1 MASGSATPRLTQA
14 DRVHVGWRY
23 AQVHP
28 DPGPPPGLPER
39 AARPPVPA
47 PARRPAEHLAAR
59 PLRIATGGTLV
70 GVVLFLACAVIG
82 VLPWPF
88 AAVALLACAVILGIT
103 GGALWRDERGIR
115 ERLALERERGE
126 RERAAID
133 RERAAAER
141 AHAEAMGEWERRH
154 RAYESQR
161 EWYPVAVPPGVDR
174 VDVVGGTLAGW
185 SAAVT
190 TMGAARLAVGA
201 RLTVIDLSEGAV
213 AHDLLRL
220 AADRGDDPLVWV
232 LPADLPR
239 LDVTRGLS
247 PEALA
252 DVLSLVVGAGEEQD
266 GTRDLSFDNSIL
278 ERIIDVLG
286 PDATIPRI
294 TAALRVLA
302 QVGDPR
308 DDLRK
313 GLLTDGQ
320 LERIATLFGRDATD
334 RIVVR
339 RAWALEA
346 QLRKLEKLATEPVRL
361 PPSRLHVVSMDR
373 RAGVLTNRVLGT
385 YVTTA
390 LTHRIREA
398 RALHRWDHT
407 LFLCGAEKLRGDV
420 LDRLIDACEATGT
433 GLVLMYR
440 SIPGHVRERL
450 GRRGH
455 AAVGFMR
462 LGNPEDARV
471 AAEHIGTDQRLLV
484 AELTDSA
491 AESLFDFAGE
501 SYASTVAFARPRG
514 DGLTDPAWS
523 PLPAPAADDAALA
536 EGISAATA
544 WPRTV
549 AAPRAGKPR
558 FRELRVEPPQLQE
571 LPPTAMVFTHS
582 GATGRRILLVDANPG
597 IITLPTTHS
606 MELEEFQRE
615 QERLNRP
622 DPDDATPRPGIPA
635 GPDAPAHRDMTPR
648 PEERPHP
655 QPASSPE
662 AKPPPGPRPHPE
674 RQARPEAQPFPG
686 SWPPPEGEARPE
698 TQSFPEGRPF
708 PEGQAHPDAESR
720 SAKRSLSEESS
731 LPEVQ
736 GRPEASYR
744 AEAVSRLDTS
754 SQLDFKPRARHAL
767 PRGAAAARSTRAVPP
782 LKPTGRHKAPP
793 P

>member
-1 MASGSATPRLTQA
+1 MAGGSAMARLTQA

-28 DPGPPPGLPER
+28 DPGPPPAPPEQRER
-39 AARPPVPA
+39 APLPP
-47 PARRPAEHLAAR
+47 PARRPAEHMAGR
-59 PLRIATGGTLV
+59 PLRIVVGGTIAFT
-70 GVVLFLACAVIG
+70 VLFLVCGLLGII
-82 VLPWPF
+82 PWAF
-88 AAVALLACAVILGIT
+88 AGVALLACLVILGFT
-103 GGALWRDERGIR
+103 GGGLWRDERGVRARLAQERDEEERQRAARRR
-115 ERLALERERGE
+115 ERE
-126 RERAAID
+126 
-133 RERAAAER
+133 AAEK
-141 AHAEAMGEWERRH
+141 AYAEARAEWERRQA
-154 RAYESQR
+154 AYEGQR

-174 VDVVGGTLAGW
+174 VDIVGGTLAGW

-201 RLTVIDLSEGAV
+201 RLTIIDLSEGAV

-220 AADRGDDPLVWV
+220 ASDRGDDPLVWV

-239 LDVTRGLS
+239 LDVTRGLN

-252 DVLSLVVGAGEEQD
+252 DVLSLVVSAGEEEG
-266 GTRDLSFDNSIL
+266 GTQDLSFDNSIL
-278 ERIIDVLG
+278 ERLIEVLG

-313 GLLTDGQ
+313 GLLTDEQ

-373 RAGVLTNRVLGT
+373 RAGVLTNRILGT

-390 LTHRIREA
+390 LTHRVREA
-398 RALHRWDHT
+398 PPGGRWDHT

-471 AAEHIGTDQRLLV
+471 AAEHIGAGQPLIV
-484 AELTDSA
+484 AEITDA
-491 AESLFDFAGE
+491 AGETLFDVAGE
-501 SYASTVAFARPRG
+501 TYASTVAFARPRG
-514 DGLTDPAWS
+514 DGLTDPVWS
-523 PLPAPAADDAALA
+523 PLPAPAADDSVLV
-536 EGISAATA
+536 EGISSATA
-544 WPRTV
+544 WGRTV
-549 AAPRAGKPR
+549 ADRRTSKQR
-558 FRELRVEPPQLQE
+558 FRELLIEPPQLQE

-582 GATGRRILLVDANPG
+582 GATGRRTLLVDANPG
-597 IITLPTTHS
+597 IITLPTAHA
-606 MELEEFQRE
+606 MEFEEYLREE
-615 QERLNRP
+615 QEALAE
-622 DPDDATPRPGIPA
+622 PDD
-635 GPDAPAHRDMTPR
+635 DAAH
-648 PEERPHP
+648 EE
-655 QPASSPE
+655 
-662 AKPPPGPRPHPE
+662 PGPPDVPAPRRP
-674 RQARPEAQPFPG
+674 
-686 SWPPPEGEARPE
+686 
-698 TQSFPEGRPF
+698 
-708 PEGQAHPDAESR
+708 
-720 SAKRSLSEESS
+720 
-731 LPEVQ
+731 
-736 GRPEASYR
+736 
-744 AEAVSRLDTS
+744 
-754 SQLDFKPRARHAL
+754 ARHAL
-767 PRGAAAARSTRAVPP
+767 PRGASRPVRIVSP
-782 LKPTGRHKAPP
+782 LKPNGKHKADPP
-793 P
+793 SSAT

>member
-1 MASGSATPRLTQA
+1 MASEPATARLTQP
-14 DRVHVGWRY
+14 DRVYVGWRY

-28 DPGPPPGLPER
+28 DPGPPPGRPERPER
-39 AARPPVPA
+39 APAPA
-47 PARRPAEHLAAR
+47 PARRPGEHMAAS
-59 PLRIATGGTLV
+59 PLRIAFGGALV
-70 GVVLFLACAVIG
+70 GVVLFLLCGAVG
-82 VLPWPF
+82 VIPWTF
-88 AAVALLACAVILGIT
+88 AAVALLAFAIILGIT
-103 GGALWRDERGIR
+103 GGALWRDERSVR
-115 ERLALERERGE
+115 ERIARERDLE
-126 RERAAID
+126 ARERAV
-133 RERAAAER
+133 RERELDAAEKAYAKAR
-141 AHAEAMGEWERRH
+141 SEWESRQS
-154 RAYESQR
+154 AYEGQR

-232 LPADLPR
+232 LPNDLPR
-239 LDVTRGLS
+239 MDVTRGLN

-252 DVLSLVVGAGEEQD
+252 DVLSLVVSAGEEER

-313 GLLTDGQ
+313 GLLTDDQ

-373 RAGVLTNRVLGT
+373 RAGVLTNRILGT

-398 RALHRWDHT
+398 PPGGRWDHT

-471 AAEHIGTDQRLLV
+471 AAEHIGAGQPLLV
-484 AELTDSA
+484 AEITDSA
-491 AESLFDFAGE
+491 GETLLDVAGE

-514 DGLTDPAWS
+514 DGLTDPVWS
-523 PLPAPAADDAALA
+523 PLPAPAADDSALV
-536 EGISAATA
+536 EGINSATG
-544 WPRTV
+544 WGRTV
-549 AAPRAGKPR
+549 AGRRDDRDTKNGKQR
-558 FRELRVEPPQLQE
+558 FRELMVEPPQLQE

-582 GATGRRILLVDANPG
+582 GTTGRRVLLVDANPG
-597 IITLPTTHS
+597 IITLPTVHS
-606 MELEEFQRE
+606 MEFEEYLRE
-615 QERLNRP
+615 QETHAQV
-622 DPDDATPRPGIPA
+622 PDDTPAEPP
-635 GPDAPAHRDMTPR
+635 PPAPA
-648 PEERPHP
+648 
-655 QPASSPE
+655 PASAPVPE
-662 AKPPPGPRPHPE
+662 PAPPDVPVPRLL
-674 RQARPEAQPFPG
+674 QP
-686 SWPPPEGEARPE
+686 S
-698 TQSFPEGRPF
+698 
-708 PEGQAHPDAESR
+708 
-720 SAKRSLSEESS
+720 
-731 LPEVQ
+731 
-736 GRPEASYR
+736 
-744 AEAVSRLDTS
+744 
-754 SQLDFKPRARHAL
+754 RARHAL
-767 PRGAAAARSTRAVPP
+767 PRGAAASRPVRIVPP
-782 LKPTGRHKAPP
+782 LKPNGRHKADPP
-793 P
+793 SSS

>member
-1 MASGSATPRLTQA
+1 RPGEHMAAS
-14 DRVHVGWRY
+14 
-23 AQVHP
+23 
-28 DPGPPPGLPER
+28 
-39 AARPPVPA
+39 
-47 PARRPAEHLAAR
+47 
-59 PLRIATGGTLV
+59 PLRIAFGGTLV
-70 GVVLFLACAVIG
+70 GVVLFLLCGAVG
-82 VLPWPF
+82 VIPWTF
-88 AAVALLACAVILGIT
+88 AAVALLAFAIILGIT
-103 GGALWRDERGIR
+103 GGALWRDERTVR
-115 ERLALERERGE
+115 ERIARERDLVARERGV
-126 RERAAID
+126 RD
-133 RERAAAER
+133 RELDAAEKAYAKAR
-141 AHAEAMGEWERRH
+141 SDWERR
-154 RAYESQR
+154 RSAYEGQR

-232 LPADLPR
+232 LPNDLPR
-239 LDVTRGLS
+239 MDVTRGLN

-252 DVLSLVVGAGEEQD
+252 DVLSLVVSAGEEEG

-278 ERIIDVLG
+278 ERIIGVLG
-286 PDATIPRI
+286 PDATIPHI

-373 RAGVLTNRVLGT
+373 RAGVLTNRILGT

-398 RALHRWDHT
+398 PPGGRWDHT

-433 GLVLMYR
+433 GLVLLYR

-471 AAEHIGTDQRLLV
+471 AAEHIGAGHPLLV
-484 AELTDSA
+484 AEITDSA
-491 AESLFDFAGE
+491 GETLLDMAGE
-501 SYASTVAFARPRG
+501 TYASTVAFARPRG
-514 DGLTDPAWS
+514 DGLTDPVWS
-523 PLPAPAADDAALA
+523 PLPAPAADDSALV
-536 EGISAATA
+536 EGISSATTWA
-544 WPRTV
+544 RTV
-549 AAPRAGKPR
+549 TPRRDEGKQR
-558 FRELRVEPPQLQE
+558 FRELMVEPPQLQE

-597 IITLPTTHS
+597 IITLPTAHS
-606 MELEEFQRE
+606 MEFEEYLRE
-615 QERLNRP
+615 QETRTRAG
-622 DPDDATPRPGIPA
+622 DTAQTTTPPPA
-635 GPDAPAHRDMTPR
+635 PAPSSSPVTEPASPPDAPAPR
-648 PEERPHP
+648 LP
-655 QPASSPE
+655 QPS
-662 AKPPPGPRPHPE
+662 
-674 RQARPEAQPFPG
+674 
-686 SWPPPEGEARPE
+686 
-698 TQSFPEGRPF
+698 
-708 PEGQAHPDAESR
+708 
-720 SAKRSLSEESS
+720 
-731 LPEVQ
+731 
-736 GRPEASYR
+736 
-744 AEAVSRLDTS
+744 
-754 SQLDFKPRARHAL
+754 RARHAL
-767 PRGAAAARSTRAVPP
+767 PRRATSPRP
-782 LKPTGRHKAPP
+782 I
-793 P
+793 

>member
-1 MASGSATPRLTQA
+1 MARLTQP

-28 DPGPPPGLPER
+28 DPGPPPGRPEQPER
-39 AARPPVPA
+39 AAAVPA
-47 PARRPAEHLAAR
+47 ARRPHEHMAAL
-59 PLRIATGGTLV
+59 PLRIVFWGTLA
-70 GVVLFLACAVIG
+70 GVVLVLLCGLVGLIPWAFAG
-82 VLPWPF
+82 VTL
-88 AAVALLACAVILGIT
+88 VAFGGVLGIT
-103 GGALWRDERGIR
+103 GGALWRDERGVRARIAR
-115 ERLALERERGE
+115 EREAEE
-126 RERAAID
+126 RERAE
-133 RERAAAER
+133 RERRRDAAEKAYAKAR
-141 AHAEAMGEWERRH
+141 AEWERR
-154 RAYESQR
+154 RSAYEGQR

-232 LPADLPR
+232 LPDDLPR

-252 DVLSLVVGAGEEQD
+252 DVLSLVVSAGEAEG

-286 PDATIPRI
+286 PEATIPRI

-313 GLLTDGQ
+313 GLLTEEQ

-361 PPSRLHVVSMDR
+361 PPARLHVVSMDR
-373 RAGVLTNRVLGT
+373 RAGVLTNRILGT

-398 RALHRWDHT
+398 PPGGRWDHT

-471 AAEHIGTDQRLLV
+471 AAEHIGAGQPLLI
-484 AELTDSA
+484 AEITEA
-491 AESLFDFAGE
+491 AGETLLDVVGE

-514 DGLTDPAWS
+514 DGLTDPVWS
-523 PLPAPAADDAALA
+523 PLPAPAADDSVLV
-536 EGISAATA
+536 EGISSATA
-544 WPRTV
+544 WGRTV
-549 AAPRAGKPR
+549 EARDGKQR

-582 GATGRRILLVDANPG
+582 GATGRRVLLVDANPG
-597 IITLPTTHS
+597 IITLPTAHS
-606 MELEEFQRE
+606 MEFEEYLRE
-615 QERLNRP
+615 QE
-622 DPDDATPRPGIPA
+622 A
-635 GPDAPAHRDMTPR
+635 RDT
-648 PEERPHP
+648 E
-655 QPASSPE
+655 
-662 AKPPPGPRPHPE
+662 PPPPV
-674 RQARPEAQPFPG
+674 
-686 SWPPPEGEARPE
+686 
-698 TQSFPEGRPF
+698 
-708 PEGQAHPDAESR
+708 
-720 SAKRSLSEESS
+720 SE
-731 LPEVQ
+731 PEVPELV
-736 GRPEASYR
+736 RPS
-744 AEAVSRLDTS
+744 
-754 SQLDFKPRARHAL
+754 RARHAL
-767 PRGAAAARSTRAVPP
+767 PRGAARPVRVVPP
-782 LKPTGRHKAPP
+782 LRPNGRHKADPP
-793 P
+793 G

>member
-1 MASGSATPRLTQA
+1 MARFTQA
-14 DRVHVGWRY
+14 DRVYVGWRY

-28 DPGPPPGLPER
+28 DPGPPPPAPPRPAGPAPR
-39 AARPPVPA
+39 AS
-47 PARRPAEHLAAR
+47 PARRPGEHMAAR
-59 PLRIATGGTLV
+59 PLRIAAGGTGV
-70 GVVLFLACAVIG
+70 GVLLFLGCGVAG
-82 VLPWPF
+82 VLPWAF
-88 AAVALLACAVILGIT
+88 ALVALLACVLVLGIT
-103 GGALWRDERGIR
+103 GRSLWQDERAVRARIA
-115 ERLALERERGE
+115 EELARGE
-126 RERAAID
+126 REEAARDRELRAAQ
-133 RERAAAER
+133 R
-141 AHAEAMGEWERRH
+141 AHEDAYRDWERRH
-154 RAYESQR
+154 REYEDQR

-239 LDVTRGLS
+239 LDATRGLG

-252 DVLSLVVGAGEEQD
+252 DVLSLVVSAGEEQ
-266 GTRDLSFDNSIL
+266 GSTRDLSFDNSIL
-278 ERIIDVLG
+278 ERIIEVLG
-286 PDATIPRI
+286 PDATVPRI

-313 GLLTDGQ
+313 GLLTDEQ
-320 LERIATLFGRDATD
+320 LERVATLFGRDATD

-346 QLRKLEKLATEPVRL
+346 QLRKLEKLAAESVHL

-385 YVTTA
+385 YVATA

-398 RALHRWDHT
+398 PPGGRWDHT

-440 SIPGHVRERL
+440 SIPQHVRERL

-471 AAEHIGTDQRLLV
+471 AAEHIGTDQPLLV
-484 AELTDSA
+484 AEITDSA
-491 AESLFDFAGE
+491 GETLFDVAGE
-501 SYASTVAFARPRG
+501 SYASTVAYARVRG

-523 PLPAPAADDAALA
+523 PLPAPAADDTALV
-536 EGISAATA
+536 EGISSATA
-544 WPRTV
+544 WGRTV
-549 AAPRAGKPR
+549 SSVHLAAHPGKQR
-558 FRELRVEPPQLQE
+558 YRELLIEPPQLQE
-571 LPPTAMVFTHS
+571 LPPTAMVFTHA

-597 IITLPTTHS
+597 IITLPTAHS
-606 MELEEFQRE
+606 MEFEEYLRE
-615 QERLNRP
+615 QELLAKVERDTPP
-622 DPDDATPRPGIPA
+622 DEPPA
-635 GPDAPAHRDMTPR
+635 VPAP
-648 PEERPHP
+648 E
-655 QPASSPE
+655 
-662 AKPPPGPRPHPE
+662 PPPAPPHEEP
-674 RQARPEAQPFPG
+674 QAR
-686 SWPPPEGEARPE
+686 
-698 TQSFPEGRPF
+698 
-708 PEGQAHPDAESR
+708 
-720 SAKRSLSEESS
+720 EESAPREES
-731 LPEVQ
+731 Q
-736 GRPEASYR
+736 G
-744 AEAVSRLDTS
+744 
-754 SQLDFKPRARHAL
+754 RARHAL
-767 PRGAAAARSTRAVPP
+767 PRGASAPRGSRIVPP
-782 LKPTGRHKAPP
+782 RRPNGKHAADPP
-793 P
+793 S

>member
-1 MASGSATPRLTQA
+1 MARLTQP
-14 DRVHVGWRY
+14 DRVYVGWRY

-28 DPGPPPGLPER
+28 DPGPPPSRPKQPEQSPS
-39 AARPPVPA
+39 PP
-47 PARRPAEHLAAR
+47 PARQPGEHMAAL
-59 PLRIATGGTLV
+59 PLRIVFGGGLF
-70 GVVLFLACAVIG
+70 GVVLFLLCG
-82 VLPWPF
+82 VAGILPWKF
-88 AAVALLACAVILGIT
+88 ASVALLACAAIIGIA
-103 GGALWRDERGIR
+103 GMSLWRDERAVR
-115 ERLALERERGE
+115 ERIAQQRDEEERKRAERERK
-126 RERAAID
+126 
-133 RERAAAER
+133 RAAAER
-141 AHAEAMGEWERRH
+141 EYAKARSEWERRQS
-154 RAYESQR
+154 AYESQR

-220 AADRGDDPLVWV
+220 ASDRGDDPLVWV

-252 DVLSLVVGAGEEQD
+252 DVLSLVVSAGEEEG

-278 ERIIDVLG
+278 ERLIGVLG

-313 GLLTDGQ
+313 GLLTDDQ
-320 LERIATLFGRDATD
+320 VERIATLFGRDATD

-373 RAGVLTNRVLGT
+373 RAGVLTNRILGT

-398 RALHRWDHT
+398 PPGGRWDHT
-407 LFLCGAEKLRGDV
+407 LFLCGSEKLRGDV

-471 AAEHIGTDQRLLV
+471 AAEHIGADQPLLV
-484 AELTDSA
+484 AEITDSA
-491 AESLFDFAGE
+491 GETLSDVAGE

-514 DGLTDPAWS
+514 DGLTDPVWS
-523 PLPAPAADDAALA
+523 PLPAPAADDSALV
-536 EGISAATA
+536 EGISSATA
-544 WPRTV
+544 WGRTV
-549 AAPRAGKPR
+549 KGRRACDTPAKQR
-558 FRELRVEPPQLQE
+558 FRELLVEPPQLQE

-582 GATGRRILLVDANPG
+582 GATGRRTLLVDANPG
-597 IITLPTTHS
+597 IITLPTAHS
-606 MELEEFQRE
+606 MEFEEYLRE
-615 QERLNRP
+615 QERRDQEPVDEPNP
-622 DPDDATPRPGIPA
+622 AT
-635 GPDAPAHRDMTPR
+635 PDAPPPDAGESDVPAPR
-648 PEERPHP
+648 YP
-655 QPASSPE
+655 QPS
-662 AKPPPGPRPHPE
+662 
-674 RQARPEAQPFPG
+674 
-686 SWPPPEGEARPE
+686 
-698 TQSFPEGRPF
+698 
-708 PEGQAHPDAESR
+708 
-720 SAKRSLSEESS
+720 
-731 LPEVQ
+731 
-736 GRPEASYR
+736 
-744 AEAVSRLDTS
+744 
-754 SQLDFKPRARHAL
+754 RARHAL
-767 PRGAAAARSTRAVPP
+767 PRGAASRPPRIVPP
-782 LKPTGRHKAPP
+782 LKPNGRHKANPP
-793 P
+793 SSS

>member
-1 MASGSATPRLTQA
+1 MAGGSAMARLTQA

-28 DPGPPPGLPER
+28 DPGPPPAPPEQRER
-39 AARPPVPA
+39 APLPT
-47 PARRPAEHLAAR
+47 PARQPAEHMAGR
-59 PLRIATGGTLV
+59 PLRIVVGGTIAFA
-70 GVVLFLACAVIG
+70 VLFLVCGLLG
-82 VLPWPF
+82 VVPWAF
-88 AAVALLACAVILGIT
+88 AGVALLACLVILGFT
-103 GGALWRDERGIR
+103 GGGLWRDERGVRARLAQERDEEERQRAARRR
-115 ERLALERERGE
+115 ER
-126 RERAAID
+126 D
-133 RERAAAER
+133 AAEKAYTKAR
-141 AHAEAMGEWERRH
+141 AEWERRQA
-154 RAYESQR
+154 AYEGQR

-201 RLTVIDLSEGAV
+201 RLTIIDLSEGAV

-220 AADRGDDPLVWV
+220 ASDRGDDPLVWV

-239 LDVTRGLS
+239 LDVTRGLN

-252 DVLSLVVGAGEEQD
+252 DVLSLVVSAGEEEG

-278 ERIIDVLG
+278 ERIIEVLG

-313 GLLTDGQ
+313 GLLTDEQ

-373 RAGVLTNRVLGT
+373 RAGVLTNRILGT

-390 LTHRIREA
+390 LTHRVREA
-398 RALHRWDHT
+398 PPGGRWDHT

-471 AAEHIGTDQRLLV
+471 AAEHIGAGQPLIV
-484 AELTDSA
+484 AEITDA
-491 AESLFDFAGE
+491 AGETLFDVAGE
-501 SYASTVAFARPRG
+501 TYASTVAFARPRG
-514 DGLTDPAWS
+514 DGLTDPVWS
-523 PLPAPAADDAALA
+523 PLPAPAADDSVLV
-536 EGISAATA
+536 EGISSATA
-544 WPRTV
+544 WGRTV
-549 AAPRAGKPR
+549 ADRRTSKQR
-558 FRELRVEPPQLQE
+558 FRELLIEPPQLQE

-582 GATGRRILLVDANPG
+582 GATGRRTLLVDANPG
-597 IITLPTTHS
+597 IITLPTAHS
-606 MELEEFQRE
+606 MEFEEYLREE
-615 QERLNRP
+615 QEALTE
-622 DPDDATPRPGIPA
+622 PDDDAAHDEPEPPDVPAPR
-635 GPDAPAHRDMTPR
+635 R
-648 PEERPHP
+648 P
-655 QPASSPE
+655 
-662 AKPPPGPRPHPE
+662 
-674 RQARPEAQPFPG
+674 
-686 SWPPPEGEARPE
+686 
-698 TQSFPEGRPF
+698 
-708 PEGQAHPDAESR
+708 
-720 SAKRSLSEESS
+720 
-731 LPEVQ
+731 
-736 GRPEASYR
+736 
-744 AEAVSRLDTS
+744 
-754 SQLDFKPRARHAL
+754 ARHAL
-767 PRGAAAARSTRAVPP
+767 PRGASRPVRIVSP
-782 LKPTGRHKAPP
+782 LKPNGKHKADPP
-793 P
+793 T

>member
-1 MASGSATPRLTQA
+1 MARLTQP
-14 DRVHVGWRY
+14 DRVYVGWRY

-28 DPGPPPGLPER
+28 DPGPPPGRPER
-39 AARPPVPA
+39 PEQPPPAA
-47 PARRPAEHLAAR
+47 PARQPGEHMAAS
-59 PLRIATGGTLV
+59 PLRIVFGGALAC
-70 GVVLFLACAVIG
+70 VVLFLLCGIAGVI
-82 VLPWPF
+82 PWAF
-88 AAVALLACAVILGIT
+88 VGVALLAFAIVLGIT
-103 GGALWRDERGIR
+103 GGALWRDEQSVRERIAHERDIAERARDIR
-115 ERLALERERGE
+115 EREM
-126 RERAAID
+126 D
-133 RERAAAER
+133 AAEKEYAKAR
-141 AHAEAMGEWERRH
+141 SDWERR
-154 RAYESQR
+154 RSAYEGQR

-232 LPADLPR
+232 LPNDLPR
-239 LDVTRGLS
+239 LDVTRGLG

-252 DVLSLVVGAGEEQD
+252 DVLSLVVSAGEEEG

-313 GLLTDGQ
+313 GLLNDDQ

-346 QLRKLEKLATEPVRL
+346 QLRKLDKLATEPVRL

-373 RAGVLTNRVLGT
+373 RAGVLTNRILGT

-398 RALHRWDHT
+398 PPGGRWDHT

-471 AAEHIGTDQRLLV
+471 AAEHIGAGQPLLV
-484 AELTDSA
+484 AEITDSA
-491 AESLFDFAGE
+491 GETLFDVAGE
-501 SYASTVAFARPRG
+501 SYA
-514 DGLTDPAWS
+514 
-523 PLPAPAADDAALA
+523 
-536 EGISAATA
+536 
-544 WPRTV
+544 
-549 AAPRAGKPR
+549 
-558 FRELRVEPPQLQE
+558 
-571 LPPTAMVFTHS
+571 
-582 GATGRRILLVDANPG
+582 
-597 IITLPTTHS
+597 
-606 MELEEFQRE
+606 
-615 QERLNRP
+615 
-622 DPDDATPRPGIPA
+622 
-635 GPDAPAHRDMTPR
+635 
-648 PEERPHP
+648 
-655 QPASSPE
+655 
-662 AKPPPGPRPHPE
+662 
-674 RQARPEAQPFPG
+674 
-686 SWPPPEGEARPE
+686 
-698 TQSFPEGRPF
+698 
-708 PEGQAHPDAESR
+708 
-720 SAKRSLSEESS
+720 
-731 LPEVQ
+731 
-736 GRPEASYR
+736 
-744 AEAVSRLDTS
+744 
-754 SQLDFKPRARHAL
+754 
-767 PRGAAAARSTRAVPP
+767 
-782 LKPTGRHKAPP
+782 
-793 P
+793 

>member
-1 MASGSATPRLTQA
+1 MARLTQA
-14 DRVHVGWRY
+14 DRVYVGWRY

-28 DPGPPPGLPER
+28 DPGPPPGLPEQAER
-39 AARPPVPA
+39 APARPPY
-47 PARRPAEHLAAR
+47 RRPAEHMAGR
-59 PLRIATGGTLV
+59 PLRTAAGGTLV
-70 GVVLFLACAVIG
+70 GVLLFLACGAAG
-82 VLPWPF
+82 VLPWAF
-88 AAVALLACAVILGIT
+88 AGVGLLACAVILGIT
-103 GGALWRDERGIR
+103 GGALWRDERGVR
-115 ERLALERERGE
+115 ERLALEREREE
-126 RERAAID
+126 REQAARE
-133 RERAAAER
+133 RERAAAEK
-141 AHAEAMGEWERRH
+141 AHADAHREWERRH

-174 VDVVGGTLAGW
+174 VDIVGGTLAGW

-239 LDVTRGLS
+239 LDITRGLG

-252 DVLSLVVGAGEEQD
+252 DVLSLVVSAGEEQS

-278 ERIIDVLG
+278 ERIIEVLG
-286 PDATIPRI
+286 PDATIPGI

-313 GLLTDGQ
+313 GLLTDEQ
-320 LERIATLFGRDATD
+320 HERIATLFGRDATD

-373 RAGVLTNRVLGT
+373 RAGVLTNRILGT

-390 LTHRIREA
+390 LTHRVRESPPGG
-398 RALHRWDHT
+398 RWDHT

-440 SIPGHVRERL
+440 SIPPHVRERL

-471 AAEHIGTDQRLLV
+471 AAEHIGTDQPLLV
-484 AELTDSA
+484 AEITDSA
-491 AESLFDFAGE
+491 GETLFDFAGE
-501 SYASTVAFARPRG
+501 SYASTVAYARLRG

-523 PLPAPAADDAALA
+523 PLPAPVADDAALA
-536 EGISAATA
+536 AGISSATA
-544 WPRTV
+544 WGRTV
-549 AAPRAGKPR
+549 AARRRADKQR
-558 FRELRVEPPQLQE
+558 FRELLVEPPQLQE
-571 LPPTAMVFTHS
+571 LPPTAMVFTHA

-597 IITLPTTHS
+597 IITLPTAHS
-606 MELEEFQRE
+606 MEFEEYLRE
-615 QERLNRP
+615 QEML
-622 DPDDATPRPGIPA
+622 AQAEEPA
-635 GPDAPAHRDMTPR
+635 PEAPQDTAPA
-648 PEERPHP
+648 PEDEP
-655 QPASSPE
+655 PAE
-662 AKPPPGPRPHPE
+662 
-674 RQARPEAQPFPG
+674 
-686 SWPPPEGEARPE
+686 
-698 TQSFPEGRPF
+698 
-708 PEGQAHPDAESR
+708 
-720 SAKRSLSEESS
+720 
-731 LPEVQ
+731 LPEPRYPQ
-736 GRPEASYR
+736 APRYTQA
-744 AEAVSRLDTS
+744 
-754 SQLDFKPRARHAL
+754 PRARHAL
-767 PRGAAAARSTRAVPP
+767 PRGSGGRAPRIVPP
-782 LKPTGRHKAPP
+782 RRTNGRHKADPP
-793 P
+793 PSD

>member
-1 MASGSATPRLTQA
+1 MASGSAMARLTQA
-14 DRVHVGWRY
+14 DRVYVGWRY

-28 DPGPPPGLPER
+28 DPGPPPGLPETPE
-39 AARPPVPA
+39 RPSAGP
-47 PARRPAEHLAAR
+47 PARRPAEHMTAR
-59 PLRIATGGTLV
+59 PLRIATGGTV
-70 GVVLFLACAVIG
+70 AGAALFLACG
-82 VLPWPF
+82 VAGMLPWAF
-88 AAVALLACAVILGIT
+88 AGVALLACAVVLGIT
-103 GGALWRDERGIR
+103 GGALWRDEQAVRAR
-115 ERLALERERGE
+115 MADERERGE
-126 RERAAID
+126 RERVARD
-133 RERAAAER
+133 REHDAARRAYDDAR
-141 AHAEAMGEWERRH
+141 REWERRH

-239 LDVTRGLS
+239 LDMSRGLS

-252 DVLSLVVGAGEEQD
+252 DVLSLVVSAGEEEG

-278 ERIIDVLG
+278 ERLIEVLG

-308 DDLRK
+308 EDLRK
-313 GLLTDGQ
+313 GLLTDEQ
-320 LERIATLFGRDATD
+320 LERVATLFGRDATD

-346 QLRKLEKLATEPVRL
+346 QLRKLERLATEPVGL

-373 RAGVLTNRVLGT
+373 RAGVLTNRILGT

-390 LTHRIREA
+390 LTHRIRESPPGG
-398 RALHRWDHT
+398 RWDHT

-440 SIPGHVRERL
+440 SIPRHVRERL

-471 AAEHIGTDQRLLV
+471 AAEHIGTDQPLLV
-484 AELTDSA
+484 AEITDSA
-491 AESLFDFAGE
+491 GETLFDVAGE
-501 SYASTVAFARPRG
+501 SYASTVAYARPRG
-514 DGLTDPAWS
+514 DGLTDPVWS
-523 PLPAPAADDAALA
+523 PLPAPAADDSVLV
-536 EGISAATA
+536 EGISSATA
-544 WPRTV
+544 WGRTV
-549 AAPRAGKPR
+549 TARPAAKQR
-558 FRELRVEPPQLQE
+558 FRELLVEPPQLQE

-582 GATGRRILLVDANPG
+582 GATGRRIMLVDANPG
-597 IITLPTTHS
+597 IITLPTAHS
-606 MELEEFQRE
+606 MEFEEYLRE
-615 QERLNRP
+615 QEALEQAAGEEPGDRDGVP
-622 DPDDATPRPGIPA
+622 DGDAGGGSA
-635 GPDAPAHRDMTPR
+635 DAE
-648 PEERPHP
+648 PEEAP
-655 QPASSPE
+655 QSEPSAPPA
-662 AKPPPGPRPHPE
+662 A
-674 RQARPEAQPFPG
+674 
-686 SWPPPEGEARPE
+686 
-698 TQSFPEGRPF
+698 
-708 PEGQAHPDAESR
+708 
-720 SAKRSLSEESS
+720 
-731 LPEVQ
+731 
-736 GRPEASYR
+736 
-744 AEAVSRLDTS
+744 
-754 SQLDFKPRARHAL
+754 PRARYAL
-767 PRGAAAARSTRAVPP
+767 PRGAAPRSRRIVPP
-782 LKPTGRHKAPP
+782 LKRNGRHKADPP
-793 P
+793 A

>member
-1 MASGSATPRLTQA
+1 MARLTQP
-14 DRVHVGWRY
+14 DRVYVGWRY

-28 DPGPPPGLPER
+28 DPGPPPGRPER
-39 AARPPVPA
+39 PERVPAAA
-47 PARRPAEHLAAR
+47 PARRPGEHMAAR
-59 PLRIATGGTLV
+59 PLRTAFGGGV
-70 GVVLFLACAVIG
+70 AGVVLFLLCAVAG
-82 VLPWPF
+82 VLPWAF
-88 AAVALLACAVILGIT
+88 AAVALLACAVVLAIT
-103 GGALWRDERGIR
+103 GGALWRDERGVR
-115 ERLALERERGE
+115 ERIASERDAEE
-126 RERAAID
+126 RERAA
-133 RERAAAER
+133 RERESDAAEQAYAKAR
-141 AHAEAMGEWERRH
+141 ADWERR
-154 RAYESQR
+154 RTAYEGQR

-239 LDVTRGLS
+239 LDVTRGLNR
-247 PEALA
+247 EALA
-252 DVLSLVVGAGEEQD
+252 DVLSLVVSAGEED
-266 GTRDLSFDNSIL
+266 GGTRDLSFDNSIL
-278 ERIIDVLG
+278 ERLIEVLG
-286 PDATIPRI
+286 ADATIPRI

-313 GLLTDGQ
+313 GLLTDDQ

-346 QLRKLEKLATEPVRL
+346 QLRKLEKLATEQVRL

-373 RAGVLTNRVLGT
+373 RAGVLTNRILGT

-390 LTHRIREA
+390 LTHRIRESPPGG
-398 RALHRWDHT
+398 RWDHT

-471 AAEHIGTDQRLLV
+471 AAEHIGAGQPLLV
-484 AELTDSA
+484 AEITDA
-491 AESLFDFAGE
+491 AGETLFDIAGE
-501 SYASTVAFARPRG
+501 SYASTVAYARPRG
-514 DGLTDPAWS
+514 DGLTDPVWS
-523 PLPAPAADDAALA
+523 PLPAPAADDSALV
-536 EGISAATA
+536 EGISSATA
-544 WPRTV
+544 WGRTV
-549 AAPRAGKPR
+549 AARAPAPDRKQR
-558 FRELRVEPPQLQE
+558 FRELLVEPPQLQE

-582 GATGRRILLVDANPG
+582 GATGRRTLLVDANPG
-597 IITLPTTHS
+597 IITLPTAHS
-606 MELEEFQRE
+606 MEFEEYLRQEQTRE
-615 QERLNRP
+615 AAQDTP
-622 DPDDATPRPGIPA
+622 SDPPPPPA
-635 GPDAPAHRDMTPR
+635 DPKQPDAPSPR
-648 PEERPHP
+648 LQHP
-655 QPASSPE
+655 
-662 AKPPPGPRPHPE
+662 
-674 RQARPEAQPFPG
+674 
-686 SWPPPEGEARPE
+686 
-698 TQSFPEGRPF
+698 
-708 PEGQAHPDAESR
+708 
-720 SAKRSLSEESS
+720 
-731 LPEVQ
+731 
-736 GRPEASYR
+736 
-744 AEAVSRLDTS
+744 
-754 SQLDFKPRARHAL
+754 RHAL
-767 PRGAAAARSTRAVPP
+767 PRGANPRPPRIVPP
-782 LKPTGRHKAPP
+782 LKPTGRHKADPP
-793 P
+793 STS

>member
-1 MASGSATPRLTQA
+1 MASGSAMTRLTQA
-14 DRVHVGWRY
+14 DRVYVGWRY

-28 DPGPPPGLPER
+28 DPGPPPGLPEQ
-39 AARPPVPA
+39 AAPAPARPPV
-47 PARRPAEHLAAR
+47 RRPAEHMAGR
-59 PLRIATGGTLV
+59 PMRIAAGGTV
-70 GVVLFLACAVIG
+70 GGVLLFLACGVAG
-82 VLPWPF
+82 VLPWAF
-88 AAVALLACAVILGIT
+88 AGVALLACAIILGIT
-103 GGALWRDERGIR
+103 GGALWRDERGVR
-115 ERLALERERGE
+115 ERLALEHERGE
-126 RERAAID
+126 RERAARA

-141 AHAEAMGEWERRH
+141 AYDEARSEWERRH
-154 RAYESQR
+154 HAYESQR

-239 LDVTRGLS
+239 LDVTRGLN

-252 DVLSLVVGAGEEQD
+252 DVLSLVVGAGEEQT

-278 ERIIDVLG
+278 ERLIEVLG
-286 PDATIPRI
+286 TDATIPRI

-313 GLLTDGQ
+313 GLLTDAQ

-334 RIVVR
+334 RIVIR

-390 LTHRIREA
+390 LTHRIRESPPGG
-398 RALHRWDHT
+398 RWDHT

-440 SIPGHVRERL
+440 SIPPHVRERL

-462 LGNPEDARV
+462 LGNPEDARI
-471 AAEHIGTDQRLLV
+471 AAEHIGTAQPLLV
-484 AELTDSA
+484 AEITDSA
-491 AESLFDFAGE
+491 GETLFDFAGE
-501 SYASTVAFARPRG
+501 SYASTVAYARLRG

-523 PLPAPAADDAALA
+523 PLPAPAADDAALVQ
-536 EGISAATA
+536 GISSATA
-544 WPRTV
+544 WGRTV
-549 AAPRAGKPR
+549 AVRRQAEKQR
-558 FRELRVEPPQLQE
+558 FRELLVEPPQLQE
-571 LPPTAMVFTHS
+571 LPPTAMVFTHA

-597 IITLPTTHS
+597 IITLPTAHS
-606 MELEEFQRE
+606 MEFEEYLRE
-615 QERLNRP
+615 QEMLK
-622 DPDDATPRPGIPA
+622 AA
-635 GPDAPAHRDMTPR
+635 A
-648 PEERPHP
+648 
-655 QPASSPE
+655 
-662 AKPPPGPRPHPE
+662 
-674 RQARPEAQPFPG
+674 
-686 SWPPPEGEARPE
+686 
-698 TQSFPEGRPF
+698 
-708 PEGQAHPDAESR
+708 
-720 SAKRSLSEESS
+720 
-731 LPEVQ
+731 
-736 GRPEASYR
+736 
-744 AEAVSRLDTS
+744 DT
-754 SQLDFKPRARHAL
+754 AL
-767 PRGAAAARSTRAVPP
+767 PGA
-782 LKPTGRHKAPP
+782 
-793 P
+793 

>member
-1 MASGSATPRLTQA
+1 MARLTQA

-28 DPGPPPGLPER
+28 DPGPPPAPPEQPER
-39 AARPPVPA
+39 APLPP
-47 PARRPAEHLAAR
+47 PARRPAEHMAGR
-59 PLRIATGGTLV
+59 PLRIVVGGTV
-70 GVVLFLACAVIG
+70 VFIVLFLLCGLLGII
-82 VLPWPF
+82 PWAF
-88 AAVALLACAVILGIT
+88 VGVALLAFLLILGIT
-103 GGALWRDERGIR
+103 GGGLWRDERSVRARIAQ
-115 ERLALERERGE
+115 ERDAAERRRAAHERERK
-126 RERAAID
+126 
-133 RERAAAER
+133 AAER
-141 AHAEAMGEWERRH
+141 AYADARADWERR
-154 RAYESQR
+154 RAAYESQR

-239 LDVTRGLS
+239 LDVTRGLN

-252 DVLSLVVGAGEEQD
+252 DVLSLVVSAGEEEG

-278 ERIIDVLG
+278 ERLIEVLG
-286 PDATIPRI
+286 PEATIPRI

-313 GLLTDGQ
+313 GLLDDAQ

-346 QLRKLEKLATEPVRL
+346 QLRKLEKLATEPVSL

-373 RAGVLTNRVLGT
+373 RAGVLTNRILGT

-398 RALHRWDHT
+398 PPGGRWDHT

-440 SIPGHVRERL
+440 SIPDHVRERL

-471 AAEHIGTDQRLLV
+471 AAEHIGAGQPLLV
-484 AELTDSA
+484 AEITDA
-491 AESLFDFAGE
+491 AGEALFDVAGE
-501 SYASTVAFARPRG
+501 TYASTVAFARPRG
-514 DGLTDPAWS
+514 DGLTDPVWS
-523 PLPAPAADDAALA
+523 PLPAPAADDSVLV
-536 EGISAATA
+536 EGISSATA
-544 WPRTV
+544 WGRTV
-549 AAPRAGKPR
+549 ADRRTDKQR
-558 FRELRVEPPQLQE
+558 FRELLIEPPQLQE

-582 GATGRRILLVDANPG
+582 GATGRRTLLVDANPG
-597 IITLPTTHS
+597 IITLPTAHS
-606 MELEEFQRE
+606 VEFEEHLRE
-615 QERLNRP
+615 QPEPHAQPEEDAPEAPAEP
-622 DPDDATPRPGIPA
+622 DP
-635 GPDAPAHRDMTPR
+635 
-648 PEERPHP
+648 
-655 QPASSPE
+655 
-662 AKPPPGPRPHPE
+662 
-674 RQARPEAQPFPG
+674 
-686 SWPPPEGEARPE
+686 
-698 TQSFPEGRPF
+698 
-708 PEGQAHPDAESR
+708 
-720 SAKRSLSEESS
+720 
-731 LPEVQ
+731 PEVPAP
-736 GRPEASYR
+736 R
-744 AEAVSRLDTS
+744 
-754 SQLDFKPRARHAL
+754 RARHAL
-767 PRGAAAARSTRAVPP
+767 PRGASRPVRLVPP
-782 LKPTGRHKAPP
+782 LKPNGRHKADPP
-793 P
+793 SAP

>member
-1 MASGSATPRLTQA
+1 MASGSAMARLTQP
-14 DRVHVGWRY
+14 DRVYVGWRY

-28 DPGPPPGLPER
+28 DPGPPPGRPEPPER
-39 AARPPVPA
+39 TPVLPPG
-47 PARRPAEHLAAR
+47 RRPHEHMAAL
-59 PLRIATGGTLV
+59 PLRIVFGGTLSV
-70 GVVLFLACAVIG
+70 VVVVLLCGLLGVIPWAFAGLA
-82 VLPWPF
+82 VLAF
-88 AAVALLACAVILGIT
+88 TVVLGIT
-103 GGALWRDERGIR
+103 GGALWRDECGVRQRIAQ
-115 ERLALERERGE
+115 ERDAEEREY
-126 RERAAID
+126 AALRRRRD
-133 RERAAAER
+133 AAEK
-141 AHAEAMGEWERRH
+141 AYAEARADWERR
-154 RAYESQR
+154 RTAYEAQR

-213 AHDLLRL
+213 AHDLLRV

-239 LDVTRGLS
+239 LDVTRGLNT
-247 PEALA
+247 EALA
-252 DVLSLVVGAGEEQD
+252 DVLSLVVGAGEEEG

-278 ERIIDVLG
+278 ERIIEVLG

-313 GLLTDGQ
+313 GLLTDDQ

-346 QLRKLEKLATEPVRL
+346 QLRKLDKLATEQVRL

-398 RALHRWDHT
+398 PPGGRWDHT

-471 AAEHIGTDQRLLV
+471 AAEHIGAGQPLIV
-484 AELTDSA
+484 AEITDA
-491 AESLFDFAGE
+491 AGETLLDVAAE
-501 SYASTVAFARPRG
+501 SYASTVAYARPRG

-523 PLPAPAADDAALA
+523 PLPAPAADDSALV
-536 EGISAATA
+536 EGISSATA
-544 WPRTV
+544 WGRTV
-549 AAPRAGKPR
+549 APRDTNGKQR
-558 FRELRVEPPQLQE
+558 SRELMVEPPQLQE
-571 LPPTAMVFTHS
+571 LPQTAMVFTHS
-582 GATGRRILLVDANPG
+582 ATTGRRILLVDANPG
-597 IITLPTTHS
+597 IITLPTAHS
-606 MELEEFQRE
+606 MEFEEYLRE
-615 QERLNRP
+615 QQ
-622 DPDDATPRPGIPA
+622 T
-635 GPDAPAHRDMTPR
+635 
-648 PEERPHP
+648 
-655 QPASSPE
+655 
-662 AKPPPGPRPHPE
+662 
-674 RQARPEAQPFPG
+674 RPEAPEEPPSKDASAVVPEPAPQDVPAPRLVQP
-686 SWPPPEGEARPE
+686 S
-698 TQSFPEGRPF
+698 
-708 PEGQAHPDAESR
+708 
-720 SAKRSLSEESS
+720 
-731 LPEVQ
+731 
-736 GRPEASYR
+736 
-744 AEAVSRLDTS
+744 
-754 SQLDFKPRARHAL
+754 RARHAL
-767 PRGAAAARSTRAVPP
+767 PRGAAPRPVRTVPP
-782 LKPTGRHKAPP
+782 LRANGKHKADPP
-793 P
+793 A

>member
-1 MASGSATPRLTQA
+1 MASGSAMARLTQA

-28 DPGPPPGLPER
+28 DPGPPPEAPER
-39 AARPPVPA
+39 PGAAPLPP
-47 PARRPAEHLAAR
+47 PARRPGEDMAGR
-59 PLRIATGGTLV
+59 PLRIAVGGT
-70 GVVLFLACAVIG
+70 VVFIALFLVCGLLGVI
-82 VLPWPF
+82 PWAF
-88 AAVALLACAVILGIT
+88 AGVALLACLVVLGIT
-103 GGALWRDERGIR
+103 GGGLWRDERGVRARLAQERSEEERQRAAQAR
-115 ERLALERERGE
+115 ERE
-126 RERAAID
+126 
-133 RERAAAER
+133 AAEKEYAKAR
-141 AHAEAMGEWERRH
+141 AEWERRH
-154 RAYESQR
+154 AAYEGQR

-174 VDVVGGTLAGW
+174 LDVVGGTLAGW

-239 LDVTRGLS
+239 LDVTRGLNR
-247 PEALA
+247 EALA
-252 DVLSLVVGAGEEQD
+252 DVLSLVVSAGEEEG

-278 ERIIDVLG
+278 ERLIEVLG

-308 DDLRK
+308 EDLRK
-313 GLLTDGQ
+313 GLLSDEQ

-373 RAGVLTNRVLGT
+373 RAGVLTNRILGT

-390 LTHRIREA
+390 LTHRIRESPPGG
-398 RALHRWDHT
+398 RWDHT

-471 AAEHIGTDQRLLV
+471 AAEHIGSGQPLLV
-484 AELTDSA
+484 AEITDA
-491 AESLFDFAGE
+491 AGETLFDVAGE
-501 SYASTVAFARPRG
+501 TYASTVAFARPRG
-514 DGLTDPAWS
+514 DGLTDPVWS
-523 PLPAPAADDAALA
+523 PLPAPAADDSVLV
-536 EGISAATA
+536 EGISSATA
-544 WPRTV
+544 WGRTV
-549 AAPRAGKPR
+549 ADRRSDRQR
-558 FRELRVEPPQLQE
+558 FRELLVEPPQLQE

-582 GATGRRILLVDANPG
+582 GASGRRTLLVDANPG
-597 IITLPTTHS
+597 IITLPTAHS
-606 MELEEFQRE
+606 MEFEEYVRELQREPLAEVEDAPLEE
-615 QERLNRP
+615 
-622 DPDDATPRPGIPA
+622 PRPV
-635 GPDAPAHRDMTPR
+635 
-648 PEERPHP
+648 E
-655 QPASSPE
+655 
-662 AKPPPGPRPHPE
+662 PPPVPAPR
-674 RQARPEAQPFPG
+674 R
-686 SWPPPEGEARPE
+686 
-698 TQSFPEGRPF
+698 T
-708 PEGQAHPDAESR
+708 
-720 SAKRSLSEESS
+720 
-731 LPEVQ
+731 
-736 GRPEASYR
+736 
-744 AEAVSRLDTS
+744 
-754 SQLDFKPRARHAL
+754 ARHAL
-767 PRGAAAARSTRAVPP
+767 PRGASRPVRIVPP
-782 LKPTGRHKAPP
+782 LRPNGKHKADPP
-793 P
+793 SSA